1 MQVLPLCLWLLYALV
16 APQAYGLQTTKCDTT
31 EAERARYT
39 LKALKQL
46 EDTYEILPGSL
57 SFPDFA
63 QPAGRY
69 GLVAFDGQE
78 INPPALCAITSGVNT
93 PYGPG
98 LCNFSFVLGPRDA
111 VVGLFC
117 TPPPVKYFSLR
128 SYTGFRFRPQA
139 WLPAVELAD
148 PDNNLTFNTTGKAS
162 GIMWREGCIRGDMG
176 KRAVTK
182 KEGVEDDESPFCKT
196 ALFVSTADGA
206 TAREAHEAFRSAGW
220 PEAAMNLDVVSAEK
234 AYFRNF
240 RLPWVVDRSDAFV
253 INFRVSQPLNR
264 TAVEPYYFSSYP
276 FYMLRHKST
285 LPSLRPV
292 QQQHELGKEQQHKQH
307 QQEDHHHRYLQQD
320 DLVNQP
326 REPLTTP
333 PLRPRGTGDDEEYL
347 LPSLAALEDSVISY
361 MDKSR
366 GAKLHARW
374 EMEHVLPDTGR
385 CLTEPDYYPIAEN
398 VKAWNLSGIATC
410 GFFSRDCLYSFLALP
425 DTGKIDYAD
434 ITFPRNRSFVF
445 VGANQVRLQ
454 KVTYS
459 NIFMT
464 SILEPQ
470 KPGRTVNY
478 SADALEGSAN
488 WYLPALP
495 DANDLYAVTLTR
507 DACYRRPP
515 PSGERE
521 GGGNEGVKEPF
532 CTTVGEKVLSYEEF
546 VYVVER
552 KYLQPAT
559 MIGPN
564 PDEVLAPI
572 VLVFETP
579 EDTVPGPWMS
589 EGEEKGAVAEV

>member
-1 MQVLPLCLWLLYALV
+1 M
-16 APQAYGLQTTKCDTT
+16 D
-31 EAERARYT
+31 R
-39 LKALKQL
+39 
-46 EDTYEILPGSL
+46 GSRVWETGDRRFKISSSL
-57 SFPDFA
+57 TRLFLIYMHY
-63 QPAGRY
+63 RT
-69 GLVAFDGQE
+69 VAFDGQE

-398 VKAWNLSGIATC
+398 VKAW
-410 GFFSRDCLYSFLALP
+410 
-425 DTGKIDYAD
+425 
-434 ITFPRNRSFVF
+434 
-445 VGANQVRLQ
+445 
-454 KVTYS
+454 
-459 NIFMT
+459 
-464 SILEPQ
+464 
-470 KPGRTVNY
+470 
-478 SADALEGSAN
+478 
-488 WYLPALP
+488 
-495 DANDLYAVTLTR
+495 
-507 DACYRRPP
+507 
-515 PSGERE
+515 
-521 GGGNEGVKEPF
+521 
-532 CTTVGEKVLSYEEF
+532 
-546 VYVVER
+546 
-552 KYLQPAT
+552 
-559 MIGPN
+559 
-564 PDEVLAPI
+564 
-572 VLVFETP
+572 
-579 EDTVPGPWMS
+579 
-589 EGEEKGAVAEV
+589 